1 MERFKWL
8 LGRSGSGGWV
18 VRYYDPYEFDIATNI
33 KLFHVI
39 ECLVLVLVFFGC
51 KKSVHVEKRLWLDII
66 VGNLYVS

>member
-18 VRYYDPYEFDIATNI
+18 VGYYDPYEFDIATNI

-51 KKSVHVEKRLWLDII
+51 KKSVHV
-66 VGNLYVS
+66 